1 MAYFLKCRAYVNRI
15 FVLMKKLCFLLL
27 LLSACK
33 HERKVNTSFYYW
45 KTIYK
50 LNPREDSC
58 LRQLHTRQLYVRIM
72 DVDIDDNGEAVP
84 ISPITFKENLPD
96 TIKIVPVVF
105 IVNDILKGID
115 TPRLD
120 KLSAHIVDFVGAK
133 VKQAGKQDYRELQ
146 IDCDWTATTRDSYF
160 YLLKQITKRTSVQHK
175 ILSATL
181 RLHQLK
187 NQKTSGIPP
196 VNRVMLMCYNMGN
209 LRKYG
214 TQNSILE
221 LSELKKYLNG
231 NVSDYPLPMD
241 VGLPLFSWAVA
252 FRDKQYIGI
261 SKSLKYTSLIDKNQF
276 KFIGKNLYKTVTDLP
291 QYGLKSGDEIRWEAV
306 SEDDLNHAAAY
317 ISPFIKTDSL
327 NIIYF
332 HLDDALINAYTYAA
346 LQKTS
351 AVFR

>member
-1 MAYFLKCRAYVNRI
+1 
-15 FVLMKKLCFLLL
+15 MKKLCLLLL

-50 LNPREDSC
+50 LNQREDSC

-84 ISPITFKENLPD
+84 VSPITFKEGLPD
-96 TIKIVPVVF
+96 TVKIVPVVF
-105 IVNDILKGID
+105 IVNDILKDMD
-115 TPRLD
+115 TSHLD
-120 KLSAHIVDFVGAK
+120 KLAAHIVGFISAK
-133 VKQAGKQDYRELQ
+133 VKQAGKPDYHELQ
-146 IDCDWTATTRDSYF
+146 IDCDWTATSRDNYF
-160 YLLKQITKRTSVQHK
+160 YLLKQISKRTSIQHK
-175 ILSATL
+175 IISATL

-196 VNRVMLMCYNMGN
+196 VSRVMLMCYNMGN

-252 FRDKQYIGI
+252 FRDKQYVGI
-261 SKSLKYTSLIDKNQF
+261 SKSLKIPSLINKNQF
-276 KFIGKNLYKTVTDLP
+276 KFIKKNLYETVTDLP
-291 QYGLKSGDEIRWEAV
+291 EYGLKSGDEIRWESV
-306 SEDDLNHAAAY
+306 SESDLNRTAAY
-317 ISPFIKTDSL
+317 VSPFIKTDSL

-332 HLDDALINAYTYAA
+332 HLDDALINTCTYAA
-346 LQKTS
+346 LEKT
-351 AVFR
+351 AALFR

>member
-1 MAYFLKCRAYVNRI
+1 
-15 FVLMKKLCFLLL
+15 MKKLCLLLL

-50 LNPREDSC
+50 LNQREDSC

-72 DVDIDDNGEAVP
+72 DVDIDDHGEAVP
-84 ISPITFKENLPD
+84 VSPITFKESLPD

-105 IVNDILKGID
+105 VVNDILRGMD
-115 TPRLD
+115 TSHLE
-120 KLSAHIVDFVGAK
+120 KLAAHIMGFVSAK
-133 VKQAGKQDYRELQ
+133 VKQAGKSDYHELQ
-146 IDCDWTATTRDSYF
+146 IDCDWTATTRDNYF
-160 YLLKQITKRTSVQHK
+160 YLLKQLTKRTLPQHK
-175 ILSATL
+175 ILSVTL

-187 NQKTSGIPP
+187 NKKTSGIPP
-196 VNRVMLMCYNMGN
+196 VSRVMLMCYNMGN

-221 LSELKKYLNG
+221 LGELRKYLNG
-231 NVSDYPLPMD
+231 NVNDYPLPMD

-252 FRDKQYIGI
+252 FRDRQYIGI
-261 SKSLKYTSLIDKNQF
+261 SKSLKITSLINKNQF
-276 KFIGKNLYKTVTDLP
+276 KFMGKDLYETVTDLP
-291 QYGLKSGDEIRWEAV
+291 EYGLKSGDEIRWESV
-306 SEDDLNHAAAY
+306 SENDLDQTAAY
-317 ISPFIKTDSL
+317 VSPFIKTDSL

-346 LQKTS
+346 LKKT
-351 AVFR
+351 AALFH